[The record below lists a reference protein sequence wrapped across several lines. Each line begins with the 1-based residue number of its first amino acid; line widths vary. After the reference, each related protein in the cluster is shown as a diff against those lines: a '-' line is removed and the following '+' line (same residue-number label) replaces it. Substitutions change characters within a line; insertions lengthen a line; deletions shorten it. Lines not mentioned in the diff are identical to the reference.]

1 MTGTPIADP
10 SLVGLPANVPAQG
23 ESSPPVVSASAATLS
38 IRALDAADDAAV
50 EAWVRTSPSASFFHR
65 VGWRRAVER
74 AFGHET
80 RDLVAWSEGR
90 VVGVLPLSRC
100 PGIFGA
106 SLISSPYAV
115 YGGPSGASREI
126 EHALVRAAQ
135 RTADQERVKRLELR
149 CFDDLGLDLPASD
162 LYATFIQELPD
173 SPEKVLAS
181 IPKKARAE
189 ARKARER
196 HGLTLAEG
204 RWYVADLHQLFLNN
218 KRKLGSPGLPR
229 RWFDELLETFGDD
242 CVVHMV
248 HKDQRPLMAVMS
260 FVWRDTLL
268 AYYAGTAD
276 GADREFSAS
285 NFMYMALR
293 EWAVARGLRRFDF
306 GRSRKDAGAFSFKE
320 HQGFTPRDLHYRY
333 HLVRDRELP
342 SFTPS
347 NPKTKVLRDAWSKLP
362 PWVNARLSDALARYL
377 P

>member
-1 MTGTPIADP
+1 M
-10 SLVGLPANVPAQG
+10 
-23 ESSPPVVSASAATLS
+23 E
-38 IRALDAADDAAV
+38 IRALAPADEASV
-50 EAWVRTSPSASFFHR
+50 EAWIRAAPGASFFHR

-74 AFGHET
+74 VFGHELV
-80 RDLVAWSEGR
+80 DLVAWREGR
-90 VVGVLPLSRC
+90 VVGMLPLSRS
-100 PGIFGA
+100 PGLRGA

-115 YGGPSGASREI
+115 YGGPIGESRDVEVQLAT
-126 EHALVRAAQ
+126 EAKRLAETTRVR
-135 RTADQERVKRLELR
+135 RLELR
-149 CFDDLGLDLPASD
+149 CFEDPGLDLVPSE
-162 LYATFIQELPD
+162 LYATFIQDLPD
-173 SPEKVLAS
+173 DPAKVLAS

-196 HGLTLAEG
+196 HQLTLADG
-204 RWYVADLHQLFLNN
+204 RWYAPDLYRLFLNN

-229 RWFDELLETFGDD
+229 AWFEELLARFGDE

-248 HKDQRPLMAVMS
+248 HKDTQPLMAVMS

-276 GADREFSAS
+276 GADREYSAS

-293 EWAVARGLRRFDF
+293 EWAVERGLKRFDF

-320 HQGFTPRDLHYRY
+320 HQGFVPRDLHYRY

-347 NPKTKVLRDAWSKLP
+347 NPKTKVLRDAWSKMP
-362 PWVNARLSDALARYL
+362 MWVNARLSNVLARYL

>member
-1 MTGTPIADP
+1 MTSGLEASPRPDGTPIT
-10 SLVGLPANVPAQG
+10 
-23 ESSPPVVSASAATLS
+23 SSPMIAPAVE
-38 IRALDAADDAAV
+38 IRALLPADEASV
-50 EAWVRTSPSASFFHR
+50 EAWIRAAPGASFFHR

-74 AFGHET
+74 VFGHELV
-80 RDLVAWSEGR
+80 DLVAWREGR
-90 VVGVLPLSRC
+90 VVGMLPLSRS
-100 PGIFGA
+100 PGLRGA

-115 YGGPSGASREI
+115 YGGPIGDSRDI
-126 EHALVRAAQ
+126 EVQLAAEAKRIAETTRVR
-135 RTADQERVKRLELR
+135 RLELR
-149 CFDDLGLDLPASD
+149 CFEDPGLDLVPSE
-162 LYATFIQELPD
+162 LYATFIQDLPD
-173 SPEKVLAS
+173 DPAKVLAS

-196 HGLTLAEG
+196 HQLTLSDG
-204 RWYVADLHQLFLNN
+204 RWYAPDLYRLFLNN

-229 RWFDELLETFGDD
+229 AWFEELLARFGDE

-248 HKDQRPLMAVMS
+248 HKDTQPLMAVMS

-276 GADREFSAS
+276 GADREYSAS

-293 EWAVARGLRRFDF
+293 EWAVERGLARFDF

-320 HQGFTPRDLHYRY
+320 HQGFVPRDLHYRY

-347 NPKTKVLRDAWSKLP
+347 NPKTKVLRDAWSKMP
-362 PWVNARLSDALARYL
+362 VWVNARLSNVLARYL

>member
-1 MTGTPIADP
+1 MIAASLEIRPLTPADEP
-10 SLVGLPANVPAQG
+10 
-23 ESSPPVVSASAATLS
+23 
-38 IRALDAADDAAV
+38 AV
-50 EAWVRTSPSASFFHR
+50 EAWVRAAPAASFFHR
-65 VGWRRAVER
+65 VGWRRAVESV
-74 AFGHET
+74 FGHRL
-80 RDLVAWSEGR
+80 RDLVAWREGR
-90 VVGVLPLSRC
+90 VVGMLPLSRS
-100 PGIFGA
+100 PGLRGA

-115 YGGPSGASREI
+115 YGGPVGDSPDVQ
-126 EHALVRAAQ
+126 ALLGSEAVRLAE
-135 RTADQERVKRLELR
+135 RERVRRLELR
-149 CFDDLGLDLPASD
+149 CFEDPGLDLVPSE
-162 LYATFIQELPD
+162 LYATFIQDLPD
-173 SPEKVLAS
+173 DPAKVLAS

-204 RWYVADLHQLFLNN
+204 RWYVSDLHRLFLEN

-229 RWFDELLETFGDD
+229 AWFDDLLARFGDE

-248 HKDQRPLMAVMS
+248 HKDRRPLMAVMS

-276 GADREFSAS
+276 GADREYSAS
-285 NFMYMALR
+285 NFMYLALR
-293 EWAVARGLRRFDF
+293 EWAVERGLKRFDF

-333 HLVRDRELP
+333 HLVRDRALP

-347 NPKTKVLRDAWSKLP
+347 NPKTKVLRDAWSRMP
-362 PWVNARLSDALARYL
+362 MWMSARASNVLARYL